1 MYSWWFLA
9 RFRKSE
15 TVKRFLLFLFFTFF
29 SSLSVVFH
37 AREMSSNEESEFLVN
52 VSIIFK
58 NHTIGVWNRI
68 CPKNSE
74 IDKLDF
80 SRTKMQMN
88 YAKLTVSRSGF
99 TKSFLM
105 REFISE
111 IFVEKLLR
119 TRKIVE
125 TAMAFHLLYLQRR
138 STCPDCSDMSS
149 YIGQNVS
156 QEMGLYDIN
165 YKSP

>member
-29 SSLSVVFH
+29 SSLSFVFH

-58 NHTIGVWNRI
+58 NHIWNRI
-68 CPKNSE
+68 WTHRKKFRNWKKW
-74 IDKLDF
+74 IF
-80 SRTKMQMN
+80 SRMKMQMN

-99 TKSFLM
+99 PKFFRKFDENFSEAISRTK
-105 REFISE
+105 E
-111 IFVEKLLR
+111 
-119 TRKIVE
+119 IVE
-125 TAMAFHLLYLQRR
+125 TAMAFYLLYLQRR
-138 STCPDCSDMSS
+138 STCPDRSDMSS
-149 YIGQNVS
+149 
-156 QEMGLYDIN
+156 
-165 YKSP
+165 

>member
-29 SSLSVVFH
+29 SSLSFVFH

-58 NHTIGVWNRI
+58 NHTIGIWNRI

-99 TKSFLM
+99 PKSFLM
-105 REFISE
+105 REFFSE
-111 IFVEKLLR
+111 IFVEKLLKRNCWDGNGLSFVVFTTSKYMPRLFRHVILHR
-119 TRKIVE
+119 TKCQSRDGPI
-125 TAMAFHLLYLQRR
+125 R
-138 STCPDCSDMSS
+138 
-149 YIGQNVS
+149 
-156 QEMGLYDIN
+156 
-165 YKSP
+165 YKL

>member
-29 SSLSVVFH
+29 SSLSFVFH

-58 NHTIGVWNRI
+58 NHTIGIWNRI
-68 CPKNSE
+68 WTHPKKFRNWKNW
-74 IDKLDF
+74 IF

-99 TKSFLM
+99 PKSFLM
-105 REFISE
+105 RKFFSE
-111 IFVEKLLR
+111 IFVEKLLKRNCWDGNGLSFVVFTTSKYMPRLFRHVILHR
-119 TRKIVE
+119 TKCQSRDGPI
-125 TAMAFHLLYLQRR
+125 R
-138 STCPDCSDMSS
+138 
-149 YIGQNVS
+149 
-156 QEMGLYDIN
+156 
-165 YKSP
+165 YKL